1 MPRVDSLFNEE
12 KGNNGMYYQVGEMK
26 SVVFKNTNPYLI
38 DIRFEIWFKIWFIM
52 RFKIQSKIQFK
63 IQFETILN
71 TNWNIDLNTD

>member
-38 DIRFEIWFKIWFIM
+38 DIRFEIWFKIWFIIEKE
-52 RFKIQSKIQFK
+52 FDCIQLTF
-63 IQFETILN
+63 LN
-71 TNWNIDLNTD
+71 MGV

>member
-26 SVVFKNTNPYLI
+26 YVVFKNINLYLI
-38 DIRFEIWFKIWFIM
+38 DIRLEIWFKIRFII
-52 RFKIQSKIQFK
+52 RFK

-71 TNWNIDLNTD
+71 KYWNIDLNTE